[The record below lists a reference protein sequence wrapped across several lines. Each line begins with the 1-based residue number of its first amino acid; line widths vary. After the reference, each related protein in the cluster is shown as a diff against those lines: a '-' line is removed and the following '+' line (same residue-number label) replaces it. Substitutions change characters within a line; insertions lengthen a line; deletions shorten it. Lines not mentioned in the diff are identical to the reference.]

1 MDISPTPVISFF
13 YWAESKNQTDECTIH
28 VRVSH
33 KNAENMNYVWISSK
47 NFRYLGS
54 WYNESSRKKNKISIY
69 IKILIYL
76 IEFEFIFHRFPMKK
90 NKFMPFYFICII
102 HFCTFFIFFFFH
114 FDGFLHQQVFSICYT
129 GVIHKLHSI
138 WEWNKNRTYFFINS
152 NLKLLV
158 FSAIKSNF
166 YIPAIKSLHKTIRG
180 TRLRLSILDSKK
192 FNSQL
197 NWENSMFY

>member
-1 MDISPTPVISFF
+1 MPKIWIMYGFHQRILGISAHDIMKV
-13 YWAESKNQTDECTIH
+13 AEKRTKSLSTLKFWSIWLNSNLYFIDFP
-28 VRVSH
+28 
-33 KNAENMNYVWISSK
+33 W
-47 NFRYLGS
+47 
-54 WYNESSRKKNKISIY
+54 KKTNLCHF
-69 IKILIYL
+69 ILFVL
-76 IEFEFIFHRFPMKK
+76 FIFV
-90 NKFMPFYFICII
+90 
-102 HFCTFFIFFFFH
+102 HFSYFFFH

-166 YIPAIKSLHKTIRG
+166 YIPAIESLHKTIRG